1 MAAVCSPFLLLLV
14 LPLLPLYTYTSSIPR
29 SPLLYKSL
37 DSRQSSAHVFKTVLL
52 LVEEGTIAAI
62 NISFIF
68 LLFSSVFFSSL
79 DDCPVEPLST
89 RSWLIS
95 RFGVSQATSRSLHRF
110 LLFPFPPLCMG
121 DTFTLAPTILFS
133 TSTVIALNTFADL
146 AVQPPAQQSNGH
158 EAYHSAQSSSLSRA
172 RLRPPCHPTITDCIT
187 P

>member
-1 MAAVCSPFLLLLV
+1 MAAVRSPFLLLLV
-14 LPLLPLYTYTSSIPR
+14 LPLLPLYTYTSSILR

-37 DSRQSSAHVFKTVLL
+37 DSQQSSTHVFKTVLL
-52 LVEEGTIAAI
+52 LVEEGAIAAI

-79 DDCPVEPLST
+79 NDCPVKPLST
-89 RSWLIS
+89 RSWPIS
-95 RFGVSQATSRSLHRF
+95 CFAVSQATSRSLHHF
-110 LLFPFPPLCMG
+110 LLFPRFPCM
-121 DTFTLAPTILFS
+121 DDIFSLTSTTLFS

-158 EAYHSAQSSSLSRA
+158 EAYHSAQSSSLSCTC
-172 RLRPPCHPTITDCIT
+172 LRPPCHPTITDCIT